1 MARSYCSPTKKAAGV
16 VVITLAKQVAA
27 LRARKPEKNSAVERE
42 NNRKNLLTLTEMK
55 IKPLGIIVVLLIM
68 GVLAYFAFGPRSTG
82 SNADSPTSATT
93 SPSMPGSNR
102 PTDNTTDLPAA
113 SATTPDTPAA
123 GTGEQTRAFSY
134 TPEKPENG
142 TLRGVV
148 EVGATGFNSFVI
160 NMDRQKRWELVSKDF
175 GASLAYEGLATTED
189 IRGGLKNYL
198 SAMFDKGVAN
208 KNMHFVISS
217 GAQKEPKTAIISNE
231 LKKMGYVV
239 NNVTAEQ
246 EGKLGFNAT
255 VPPAFADNSFLVD
268 IGSGNT
274 KISWQENGRLQSVEL
289 PGAKYYEKGIADEQ
303 VYNQVKTLAARI
315 PKNKRNVGFIL
326 GGVPFTLAKQHR
338 TGEERYT
345 VLKTPEA
352 YKAADKKMAS
362 GLTIYNGL
370 AEATGTDTFVF

>member
-1 MARSYCSPTKKAAGV
+1 MR
-16 VVITLAKQVAA
+16 
-27 LRARKPEKNSAVERE
+27 
-42 NNRKNLLTLTEMK
+42 
-55 IKPLGIIVVLLIM
+55 IKPLGILVVLLIM
-68 GVLAYFAFGPRSTG
+68 GVLAYFALKPRLSGSTT
-82 SNADSPTSATT
+82 DSTTSATT
-93 SPSMPGSNR
+93 SPTIPGSNQT
-102 PTDNTTDLPAA
+102 TDNTTAA
-113 SATTPDTPAA
+113 AAGSTTTPGTAAA
-123 GTGEQTRAFSY
+123 GPTEETREFTY

-160 NMDRQKRWELVSKDF
+160 NMDRQKRWEIVSKDF
-175 GASLAYEGLATTED
+175 GESLAYEGLATTAD
-189 IRGGLKNYL
+189 IRAGLKKYL

-208 KNMHFVISS
+208 RNMHFVISS

-246 EGKLGFNAT
+246 EGKLGFSAT

-274 KISWQENGRLQSVEL
+274 KISWQENGRLQSIEL

-303 VYNQVKTLAARI
+303 VYNQVKTLVAKL
-315 PKNKRNVGFIL
+315 PENKRNIGFIL

-338 TGEERYT
+338 QGQERYT
-345 VLKTPEA
+345 VLRDPGA
-352 YKAADKKMAS
+352 YQAVDKKMAS
-362 GLTIYNGL
+362 GLTIYKAL
-370 AEATGTDTFVF
+370 AEASGTDTFVFDWDANFTIGFLLSLNQ